1 MSQQPDYGLI
11 GLREQELREALEDEL
26 VRAIR
31 AEGEVPTI
39 HAIAHSVAH
48 VLEPD
53 HLRMAEQLRRAGVR
67 LEEGEDSCCAI
78 EGFARDVW
86 LARGRAHSKR

>member
-39 HAIAHSVAH
+39 HAIAHSVAR
-48 VLEPD
+48 VLELD
-53 HLRMAEQLRRAGVR
+53 HLRTASSSAGREFGSKRARISAVPPR
-67 LEEGEDSCCAI
+67 AS
-78 EGFARDVW
+78 ARDVL

>member
-26 VRAIR
+26 MRAIR

-39 HAIAHSVAH
+39 HAIAHSVAR
-48 VLEPD
+48 VLELD
-53 HLRMAEQLRRAGVR
+53 HLRMAEQLRRAGGR
-67 LEEGEDSCCAI
+67 LEEGED
-78 EGFARDVW
+78 
-86 LARGRAHSKR
+86 

>member
-31 AEGEVPTI
+31 AARCPRSTRSPT
-39 HAIAHSVAH
+39 AWR
-48 VLEPD
+48 VLALD

-67 LEEGEDSCCAI
+67 LEEGED
-78 EGFARDVW
+78 
-86 LARGRAHSKR
+86 

>member
-39 HAIAHSVAH
+39 HAIAHSVAR
-48 VLEPD
+48 VLELD

-67 LEEGEDSCCAI
+67 LEEGED
-78 EGFARDVW
+78 
-86 LARGRAHSKR
+86 